1 MKLRLDVRMALDRFD
16 LHVDLEAL
24 GPVTGVFG
32 RSGAG
37 KSSLLEAVAGLR
49 PSARG
54 TIRLGNAT
62 FLDSEQNLYLPP
74 ERRSVG
80 YVPQHGLLFPHLD
93 VRGNLL
99 AGSRRAR
106 NAGVDTGDLL
116 GRVASLLELEPLL
129 GRDPTTLS
137 GGERQRVALGRALC
151 SAPDLLLLDEPLS
164 ALDLPLRRR
173 LLPVL
178 QRVREELAGSIG
190 RLAGHPIPMLFV
202 SHDPTEVQALCDE
215 LIVLRDGAVVAH
227 GEPRRVLRD
236 PKIYTLA
243 GEEGFENVLPARVA
257 RHDGGTSVLALG
269 ESGLELKTF
278 RTKQAEGDDLYLA
291 LPSNE
296 ILIATE
302 KPSGISARNVLPATV
317 TGIESVDGR
326 RLVSA
331 SLANDVPELAVEVT
345 EVTPGELGLEPG
357 RRIYLVIKAA
367 SCRIYGQARQ
377 STTSTPSKF

>member
-1 MKLRLDVRMALDRFD
+1 MKLRLDLRMALDRFD
-16 LHVDLEAL
+16 LQVDLAAL
-24 GPVTGVFG
+24 GPVTGIFG

-54 TIRLGNAT
+54 LIRLDDIT
-62 FLDSEQNLYLPP
+62 FLDSTCGICLPP
-74 ERRSVG
+74 EQRSVG

-99 AGSRRAR
+99 SGSRRAR
-106 NAGVDTGDLL
+106 QAGVDHEDLL
-116 GRVASLLELEPLL
+116 SHVASVLELAPLL
-129 GRDPTTLS
+129 SRYPATLS

-178 QRVREELAGSIG
+178 QKVCEELAGSIG

-215 LIVLRDGAVVAH
+215 IVVLRDGDVIAH

-236 PKIYTLA
+236 PKVYALA
-243 GEEGFENVLPARVA
+243 GEDGFENVIPARVSHHA
-257 RHDGGTSVLALG
+257 GGTSVLALG
-269 ESGLELKTF
+269 RSGLELKTF
-278 RTKQAEGDDLYLA
+278 RAAQEPGESLYLA
-291 LPSNE
+291 IPSNE

-302 KPSGISARNVLPATV
+302 RPSGISARNVLVASITRV
-317 TGIESVDGR
+317 ENVDGR
-326 RLVSA
+326 CLISA
-331 SLANDVPELAVEVT
+331 LLADDLPELAVEVT
-345 EVTPGELGLEPG
+345 EVTPDELGLDAG
-357 RRIYLVIKAA
+357 LQIYLVIKAA
-367 SCRIYGQARQ
+367 SCRIYGGTR
-377 STTSTPSKF
+377 S